1 MLDYSIYGV
10 IYYKIYTIYGVFVLK
25 CPNCGET
32 EDKVL
37 ESRPIASGISIRR
50 RRECLSCGY
59 RFTSYEHIEEKN
71 IMVVKRDERREHF
84 SIEKLSG
91 GIQKAFEKRPVA
103 QKIIEELINSIE
115 EDAIILSG
123 DKQEIPSSILGE
135 MAMNKIRKIDSIAYI
150 RFASVYR
157 NFKDVDEFI
166 REIENIKE

>member
-1 MLDYSIYGV
+1 MLDGAIYGV
-10 IYYKIYTIYGVFVLK
+10 VYLESHTIYGVFILK
-25 CPNCGET
+25 CPNCGEI

-59 RFTSYEHIEEKN
+59 RFTSYEHIEEKK
-71 IMVVKRDERREHF
+71 IMVVKRDNRRELF

-91 GIQKAFEKRPVA
+91 GIQKAFEKRPVE
-103 QKIIEELINSIE
+103 QKIIEDLINTVE
-115 EDAIILSG
+115 EESIILSG
-123 DKQEIPSSILGE
+123 DKQEIPSAIIGE
-135 MAMNKIRKIDSIAYI
+135 IVMNKIKKIDSIAYI

-166 REIENIKE
+166 REIESIKT

>member
-1 MLDYSIYGV
+1 
-10 IYYKIYTIYGVFVLK
+10 LK
-25 CPNCGET
+25 CPNCGEI

-59 RFTSYEHIEEKN
+59 RFTSYEHIEEKK
-71 IMVVKRDERREHF
+71 IMVVKRDNRRELF

-91 GIQKAFEKRPVA
+91 GIQKAFEKRPVE
-103 QKIIEELINSIE
+103 QKIIEDLINTVE
-115 EDAIILSG
+115 EEAIILSG
-123 DKQEIPSSILGE
+123 DKQEIPSLIIGE
-135 MAMNKIRKIDSIAYI
+135 MVMNKIKKIDSIAYI

-166 REIENIKE
+166 REIENIKT